1 MQSRMTCATCAHC
14 NRRRSAT
21 IPALH
26 GILRIIS
33 RIAPPEYPPNRS
45 RHQRHP
51 HPADEYPPK
60 HTRSSHNRQPNSR
73 TARPA
78 PSSPDSSA
86 STGQYDPQSPDAWKT
101 SEKNLPQRTDS
112 QSSSQQPTA
121 YRQSSA
127 SASSQR
133 RSRSYSMRR
142 ERFRIFRKYGT
153 IFVGI
158 IFSRTRNRHLNKRSG
173 NRRKNRAQQHT
184 QQSKTIRR

>member
-1 MQSRMTCATCAHC
+1 MHPHRKHTQFASESAESYAITHDLRNLRTLQSPPISDHTRLARDAANNLANSPHRSIPLHPH
-14 NRRRSAT
+14 RR
-21 IPALH
+21 
-26 GILRIIS
+26 
-33 RIAPPEYPPNRS
+33 

-51 HPADEYPPK
+51 HSADEYPPK

-86 STGQYDPQSPDAWKT
+86 SAARCDPQSPDAWKT

-127 SASSQR
+127 SASPQH
-133 RSRSYSMRR
+133 RSKSYSMR
-142 ERFRIFRKYGT
+142 
-153 IFVGI
+153 
-158 IFSRTRNRHLNKRSG
+158 TRAPPDLP
-173 NRRKNRAQQHT
+173 
-184 QQSKTIRR
+184 